1 MHQVTPNTDSI
12 NTGNFSN
19 NDLLLID
26 LNAGE
31 I

>member
-19 NDLLLID
+19 NDLLLVD
-26 LNAGE
+26 LNAG
-31 I
+31 